1 MALILFNV
9 THQTID
15 IIKWHGLTSVALI
28 LVLLI
33 FGCTGLLIKLSFVN
47 FIAFGGFGSPVNR
60 PINNLILIDQ
70 VSDYRRAKREL
81 F

>member
-47 FIAFGGFGSPVNR
+47 FIAFGSPVNR

-70 VSDYRRAKREL
+70 VSDYRCAKRKL

>member
-33 FGCTGLLIKLSFVN
+33 FGCTGLLIKFSFVN
-47 FIAFGGFGSPVNR
+47 FIAFGSPVNR

-70 VSDYRRAKREL
+70 VSDYRCAKRKL

>member
-1 MALILFNV
+1 MTPILYNV

-15 IIKWHGLTSVALI
+15 IIQWHGLTSVALI

-33 FGCTGLLIKLSFVN
+33 FGCTGLLIKFLFVN
-47 FIAFGGFGSPVNR
+47 FIAFGSPVNR

-70 VSDYRRAKREL
+70 VSDYRCAKVVL
-81 F
+81 I